1 MWYPFVNIR
10 IFVLLLI
17 TISVSFDSF
26 GQDKIPRQLSDDASI
41 SLLTCSAGEE
51 LYSVFGH
58 TAIRVSDPD
67 KEIDLVF
74 NYGTFDFN
82 TPFFYLKFGH
92 GNLDYLLSVSTFKRF
107 MREYFMES
115 RSVWEQELNLTDQQK
130 DRLFAALML
139 NAQPENRAYEY
150 DFFYDNCATRVAD
163 IILDQFSKN
172 NIDFE
177 KESLKHEPL
186 TFREAIH
193 PYLLSKPWTKL
204 GIDLILG
211 APADARTDS
220 LSIMFLPEHLMVQ
233 FSGIHFSSEEE
244 NRKIVSETNT
254 LLDFT
259 DKKQESTNWFSPLVT
274 FWLLFIVIT
283 LLSAAEAYGTISLR
297 FADAGLFTI
306 AGLLGILIFYLS
318 WISNHQV
325 TSPNWNFLWANPLW
339 LLLVTNVTNRVKGVI
354 RFLEGALIIIFLFI
368 ALAGIQFIPNEVFP
382 VILILMVRDI
392 RPFRWWLS
400 SGK

>member
-1 MWYPFVNIR
+1 MKYPFVNTR
-10 IFVLLLI
+10 LFVCLLLI
-17 TISVSFDSF
+17 LSASSISFS
-26 GQDKIPRQLSDDASI
+26 QDRIARQLSDKANI

-58 TAIRVSDPD
+58 TAIRVSDPEN
-67 KEIDLVF
+67 EIDLVF

-115 RSVWEQELNLTDQQK
+115 RSVWEQELGMSNQRK
-130 DRLFAALML
+130 ERLFEALML

-163 IILDQFSKN
+163 IILEQFNEES
-172 NIDFE
+172 IDF
-177 KESLKHEPL
+177 KDDDLHPKQL

-193 PYLLSKPWTKL
+193 PYLASKPWTKL

-211 APADARTDS
+211 SPADARTDS
-220 LSIMFLPEHLMVQ
+220 LSIMFLPDHLMTQ
-233 FSGIHFSSEEE
+233 FSGIHLSSEGRS
-244 NRKIVSETNT
+244 RKIVSETT
-254 LLDFT
+254 VLLDFT
-259 DKKQESTNWFSPLVT
+259 DKKKESTNWFSPLVT

-283 LLSAAEAYGTISLR
+283 LLSAAEAYGTINLR
-297 FADAGLFTI
+297 FFDAGLFAI

-339 LLLVTNVTNRVKGVI
+339 VLLITNVTNKFKGVI
-354 RFLEGALIIIFLFI
+354 RFIEAGAIIIFFFTTLT
-368 ALAGIQFIPNEVFP
+368 GSQFIPNEVFP
-382 VILILMVRDI
+382 IVLILLVRDI

-400 SGK
+400 AAK